1 MHMRLLILFF
11 LTFIDIAFPEREIEI
26 KTQHLQSTW
35 ITRGLQKSSKRKQ
48 RLNEKL
54 LKTVQLKMKL
64 YIRSIN
70 IYLKKL
76 RKDLKQVII
85 SVNYKA
91 F

>member
-1 MHMRLLILFF
+1 MRLLILFF

-26 KTQHLQSTW
+26 KTQHLQSPW

>member
-1 MHMRLLILFF
+1 MRLLILFF
-11 LTFIDIAFPEREIEI
+11 LTLIDIAFPEREIEI
-26 KTQHLQSTW
+26 KTQHSQSPW

-48 RLNEKL
+48 RLNEKF

-64 YIRSIN
+64 CIRSIN

-76 RKDLKQVII
+76 RKDLKQFII